1 MSRTR
6 KLQWVLYPSFLVV
19 ISVCL
24 VLVGTSTVI
33 SVRGLFVSETRERLQ
48 GRVHLLSELL
58 SQFVPEQMDVA
69 ERVVSAAGTN
79 LATRVTLVLPD
90 GTVAADSQEDPAG
103 MQNHLDRPEIR
114 DALQRGE
121 GTARRTSPT
130 QGRDTIYH
138 AKAIR
143 RDGRTLA
150 VVRVGLPEH
159 EVDAALLD
167 LVIKTMAGGLVAA
180 LLAAFLSWLVSRRVA
195 RPVEEMAAGVKEMI
209 ADGSE
214 TRLKP
219 PNIHEFST
227 LAGTM
232 NLMADGLR
240 QRLVATGAQQK
251 ELETTLSGMSEA
263 VLLLDA
269 TDRIRIINPAAER
282 LLRLEHGFSTG
293 RRIFDILQEGPLF
306 EFVSRPM
313 DGEDAI
319 EEEIN
324 VESDKPR
331 FVHAF
336 RSSIRDDQGCS
347 RGTLLVLH
355 DITRLKRLEAIRR
368 DFVANVS
375 HELKTPIT
383 SIKGF
388 VETLRSD
395 TDHDPETVRRFL
407 DIIARHTDRLNSIIE
422 DLLVL
427 SRIEQ
432 AENLGRD
439 KVLEDPGM
447 AREKVLVSSIVE
459 SVMMVC
465 EPRAS
470 RRNIQISATVQPDSV
485 AFVNQPLMEQAL
497 LNLVENAVKYT
508 DQGGHV
514 DVAASVSDGRLT
526 LTVSDDGCGIPKEH
540 LPRIFER
547 FYRVDKGRSRSQGGT
562 GLGLSIVR
570 HVATIHGGKVRVTS
584 EPGVGSQFVIDVPAT
599 DDRLF
604 DS

>member
-24 VLVGTSTVI
+24 LFVGTSTVI
-33 SVRGLFVSETRERLQ
+33 SVRAMFVRETTERLR

-58 SQFVPEQMDVA
+58 AEFIPGQMEMA
-69 ERVVSAAGTN
+69 ERLVSAAGIN
-79 LATRVTLVLPD
+79 LATRVTLILPD
-90 GTVAADSQEDPAG
+90 GKVVADSQEEPAA

-114 DALQRGE
+114 DALALGE
-121 GTARRTSPT
+121 GTARRRSPT

-138 AKAIR
+138 ARSIVR
-143 RDGRTLA
+143 EGRPLA

-167 LVIKTMAGGLVAA
+167 LAVKTMAGGLVAA
-180 LLAAFLSWLVSRRVA
+180 VLAAFLSWLVSRRVA
-195 RPVEEMAAGVKEMI
+195 RPVEEMAAEVKEMI
-209 ADGSE
+209 SEGSE

-232 NLMADGLR
+232 NMMADGLR
-240 QRLVATGAQQK
+240 ERLVATGAQQR

-263 VLLLDA
+263 VLLMDA
-269 TDRIRIINPAAER
+269 ADRIRIINPAAER
-282 LLRLEHGFSTG
+282 LLRLRHGSSTG
-293 RRIFDILQEGPLF
+293 LRIFDILRDGPIF

-313 DGEDAI
+313 SQEEAI
-319 EEEIN
+319 EEEISI
-324 VESDKPR
+324 EGDKPTY
-331 FVHAF
+331 VHAF
-336 RSSIRDDQGCS
+336 RSSIPDDQGSS

-439 KVLEDPGM
+439 KDGEDPGM
-447 AREKVLVSSIVE
+447 ARENVLVSSIVE

-470 RRNIQISATVQPDSV
+470 RKDIRILATVQPDAV

-514 DVAASVSDGRLT
+514 DVAASVVDGRLT
-526 LTVSDDGCGIPKEH
+526 LSVSDDGCGIPREH

-584 EPGVGSQFVIDVPAT
+584 EPGVGSQFVIDVPAIQG
-599 DDRLF
+599 
-604 DS
+604 